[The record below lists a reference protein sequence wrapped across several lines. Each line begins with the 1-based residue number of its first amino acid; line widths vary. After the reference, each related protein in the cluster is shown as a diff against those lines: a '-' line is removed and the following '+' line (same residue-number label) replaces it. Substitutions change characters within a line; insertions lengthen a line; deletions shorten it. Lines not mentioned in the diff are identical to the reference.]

1 MNWGQ
6 TKQNKRNIQSTRII
20 IIVDIVVHS
29 LWLLLKLSFLSL
41 NPLSPELDKVS
52 FLLSISQ
59 TDFGKSL
66 VKPRIKVGREY
77 VNQGRNMQQVFFVNS
92 SCKIH
97 VLYEMLYLSQI
108 HRTLK
113 HYPWNVFENLL
124 TQSNIYPK
132 SLGSQVGMLETIWSC
147 GYVVSGE
154 NFKTTSR
161 SNFSPEFVYICTI
174 LSQEH
179 VKKNFVA

>member
-20 IIVDIVVHS
+20 IIVDIGVHS

-97 VLYEMLYLSQI
+97 VLYETLYLSQI

-132 SLGSQVGMLETIWSC
+132 SLVLKWECWRSFDLVVMYFQERILKPQVGQ
-147 GYVVSGE
+147 
-154 NFKTTSR
+154 TSR
-161 SNFSPEFVYICTI
+161 LNLFTFVQFSLRNTCM
-174 LSQEH
+174 
-179 VKKNFVA
+179 

>member
-132 SLGSQVGMLETIWSC
+132 SLGSQVGMLETIILILWLCSFRRILKPQV
-147 GYVVSGE
+147 GQ
-154 NFKTTSR
+154 TSDR
-161 SNFSPEFVYICTI
+161 NLFTFVQFS
-174 LSQEH
+174 LR
-179 VKKNFVA
+179 NM